1 MLFRSD
7 LNDQLAAQNTAAAEG
22 AFRILAVTSCP
33 TGIAHTYM
41 AAEGLEKAARAAG
54 CFIKVETRGSG
65 GAKNVLTDQEIREA
79 ASIRNGDP
87 EQLKRAWEED
97 YTGKLGVLAKTTL
110 RNFQNLGIVLVTLGS
125 RAAMEGGVTPELA
138 YSLSDSYIQKIEE
151 KGKR

>member
-1 MLFRSD
+1 M
-7 LNDQLAAQNTAAAEG
+7 NN
-22 AFRILAVTSCP
+22 P
-33 TGIAHTYM
+33 Y
-41 AAEGLEKAARAAG
+41 
-54 CFIKVETRGSG
+54 
-65 GAKNVLTDQEIREA
+65 DQEIREA

-87 EQLKRAWEED
+87 EQLKQAWEED